1 MRPPEG
7 AKRFRGSG
15 IETWRCGPQLL
26 SAALKGGERVGTI
39 EGDRDQQRR
48 RSGERQVHVQL
59 TFEHGL
65 LPRSSI
71 CMYHKQSH
79 HCSPCFHYH

>member
-1 MRPPEG
+1 MD
-7 AKRFRGSG
+7 
-15 IETWRCGPQLL
+15 
-26 SAALKGGERVGTI
+26 GERVGTI

-65 LPRSSI
+65 LSRSSV
-71 CMYHKQSH
+71 CMYHSINRVIIAGRVYLIISTCNGQGTPEKLAEVEK
-79 HCSPCFHYH
+79 